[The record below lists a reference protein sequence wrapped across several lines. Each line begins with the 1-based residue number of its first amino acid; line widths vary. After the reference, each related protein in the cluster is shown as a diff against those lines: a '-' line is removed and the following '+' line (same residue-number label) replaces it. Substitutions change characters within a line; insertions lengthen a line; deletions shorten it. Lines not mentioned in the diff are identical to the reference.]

1 MASDL
6 ISNATDSDFDT
17 LVLQSDTPV
26 VVDFWATWCGPC
38 KAIAPTLA
46 ELADE
51 YEGRVKL
58 VKVDVDHSRQT
69 AMSYNVRN
77 IPTLLVFKG
86 GQVVA
91 QRTGGGKKRE
101 LAELF
106 EKGL

>member
-1 MASDL
+1 MKINFDDVKLEEDL
-6 ISNATDSDFDT
+6 RALKERTGSQVEVTQQIFEEKREKIRR
-17 LVLQSDTPV
+17 
-26 VVDFWATWCGPC
+26 GE
-38 KAIAPTLA
+38 
-46 ELADE
+46 ELPP
-51 YEGRVKL
+51 GVIKL

-69 AMSYNVRN
+69 ATTYNVRN